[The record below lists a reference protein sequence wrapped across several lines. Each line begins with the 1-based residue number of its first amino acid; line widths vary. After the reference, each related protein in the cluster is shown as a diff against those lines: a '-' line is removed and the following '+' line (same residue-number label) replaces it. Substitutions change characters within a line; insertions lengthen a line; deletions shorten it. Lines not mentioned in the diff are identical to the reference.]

1 MPIQHKLLTITSTLA
16 LALGVAS
23 AQTATPAVPATTP
36 AAPAAPATTPAAPA
50 APATTAAPAA
60 PTKVVAFTDVPAGH
74 WAKDAVDLIV
84 QRGLIQGFPDGTF
97 RGSENLTRYQAAL
110 IFYRLLQSGA
120 LGGSNVSG
128 GDMTTIASGM
138 QEVSTELASVSTR
151 VADLEKLTAD
161 QQTRITA
168 LEKQI
173 AALPTSGSGADTTAL
188 TARIDALET
197 SVKNIP
203 AGAAGPAGPAGA
215 AANTTAIEARLSALE
230 ARVAAQPATT
240 TPATGT
246 PATGTTTTPTSP
258 STIVIGDTGTVAT
271 TDSAAGRLYV
281 GANAA
286 YSIGGNQSKFSYGAV
301 VGTTQAI
308 GPVGAQ
314 VSVDYEPTGGTIN
327 ADLAATLHLNQGG
340 SFSPYVGLG
349 FGLTSS
355 KTRSVANPNVA
366 GTGTSTD
373 YSVGGLVGVDYRFTD
388 SLGVYAEAQGRYY
401 ITNAGVGTGLSGTS
415 AGFGSTAKAGLKFFF

>member
-36 AAPAAPATTPAAPA
+36 AAPATTPAAPATTPAAPA
-50 APATTAAPAA
+50 SPSQAVTF
-60 PTKVVAFTDVPAGH
+60 KDVPAGH
-74 WAKDAVDLIV
+74 FAKDAVDLIV
-84 QRGLIQGFPDGTF
+84 QKGLILGFPDGTF
-97 RGSENLTRYQAAL
+97 RGNENLTRYQAAL
-110 IFYRLLQSGA
+110 IFYRLLQSGT
-120 LGGSNVSG
+120 LGGSNVSSS
-128 GDMTTIASGM
+128 DLTTIAAGI
-138 QEVSTELASVSTR
+138 QEVSTQLASVSTR
-151 VADLEKLTAD
+151 VTDLEKLTAD

-168 LEKQI
+168 LETQI
-173 AALPTSGSGADTTAL
+173 AALPTSGSSADVTAL

-203 AGAAGPAGPAGA
+203 AGVAGPAGPAGA

-230 ARVAAQPATT
+230 ARVAAQPTT
-240 TPATGT
+240 TAPTT
-246 PATGTTTTPTSP
+246 PATGTTTNPTSP

-281 GANAA
+281 GANAN
-286 YSIGGNQSKFSYGAV
+286 YSIGGNQNKFSYGAV

-314 VSVDYEPTGGTIN
+314 VSVDYEPTNGTIN

-355 KTRSVANPNVA
+355 KTRSAANPNGPTA
-366 GTGTSTD
+366 TGTSTD

-401 ITNAGVGTGLSGTS
+401 ITNAGIGTGLSGTS